1 MARHGGLRRVKDF
14 EIIRSAEQLRSLARE
29 QRLEILRH
37 AAEEPMTATMV
48 ARKIGRRVN
57 QIHYH
62 VQQLFE
68 QGLLEEVTDARRER
82 KDERY
87 YRAAARQFLVDPGM
101 TGSDDP
107 ISFSFRQSVEVS
119 ALHARRRLLELDL
132 SRIAHRVVS
141 DALQA
146 RKDDRVLVVF
156 APTALELVEALV
168 VELEALGAEARTRIW
183 SRNVILQTLE
193 RHTPESLANHPFIH
207 PGLSD
212 GLDAVVF
219 VMSSIPQGAP
229 PSPEQ
234 RKKLPLLLDA
244 VTQWQRSLV
253 DRGVRSLELA
263 LPHRGEFEG
272 GWMTPEEAIDT
283 YWRSLDS
290 DPGMLRRLGIDLL
303 EVLRS
308 NTRWSLSDERG
319 TNLELD
325 IEPDSLHVGDGVI
338 SREDIS
344 ERKTADALPA
354 GVIASIP
361 RIGSGTG
368 RLCADYTYLGGRHY
382 YDVSLD
388 IEDGRIASLV
398 AREHGDELLAAI
410 RAESGDPDLLS
421 CVSIGINPG
430 GQGLTGRPSLDAIFS
445 GVVNI
450 TFGNNEV
457 DGGSVRSTLTLNLPS
472 SVMTLRAGSHTVVAE
487 GVLHA
492 GTADGLL

>member
-1 MARHGGLRRVKDF
+1 MKDF

-37 AAEEPMTATMV
+37 AAEEPMTATIV
-48 ARKIGRRVN
+48 ARRIGRPVN

-62 VQQLFE
+62 VQQLLE

-107 ISFSFRQSVEVS
+107 ISLSFRQSVEVS

-132 SRIAHRVVS
+132 SRIAQRLVS
-141 DALQA
+141 DALQV
-146 RKDDRVLVVF
+146 RKNDRVLVVF

-183 SRNVILQTLE
+183 SRNVILQTLD
-193 RHTPESLANHPFIH
+193 RHDPESLADHPFIH

-212 GLDAVVF
+212 GLDAVIF

-244 VTQWQRSLV
+244 VTQWQKSLV
-253 DRGVRSLELA
+253 ERGVRSLEIA

-290 DPGMLRRLGIDLL
+290 DPGMLRQLGSALL
-303 EVLRS
+303 EELRA
-308 NTRWSLSDERG
+308 NTKWTLTDTRGSSLA
-319 TNLELD
+319 LD
-325 IEPDSLHVGDGVI
+325 IEPESIHVGDGVV
-338 SREDIS
+338 SQEDIE
-344 ERKTADALPA
+344 ERKTADTLPA

-361 RIGSGTG
+361 KIGCGTG
-368 RLCADYTYLGGRHY
+368 TLWADYTYLAGRHY
-382 YDVSLD
+382 YDVRLD
-388 IEDGRIASLV
+388 IEDGRIASLD
-398 AREHGDELLAAI
+398 ARENGEELLASI
-410 RAESGDPDLLS
+410 RRESGDPDLLS

-430 GQGLTGRPSLDAIFS
+430 GDGLTGRPSLDAIFS
-445 GVVNI
+445 GVVNF

-472 SVMTLRAGSHTVVAE
+472 SVMTLRAGDRIIVAE
-487 GVLHA
+487 GVLQSSQA
-492 GTADGLL
+492 AAPEA

>member
-1 MARHGGLRRVKDF
+1 
-14 EIIRSAEQLRSLARE
+14 
-29 QRLEILRH
+29 
-37 AAEEPMTATMV
+37 
-48 ARKIGRRVN
+48 
-57 QIHYH
+57 
-62 VQQLFE
+62 
-68 QGLLEEVTDARRER
+68 
-82 KDERY
+82 
-87 YRAAARQFLVDPGM
+87 
-101 TGSDDP
+101 
-107 ISFSFRQSVEVS
+107 
-119 ALHARRRLLELDL
+119 
-132 SRIAHRVVS
+132 
-141 DALQA
+141 
-146 RKDDRVLVVF
+146 
-156 APTALELVEALV
+156 
-168 VELEALGAEARTRIW
+168 
-183 SRNVILQTLE
+183 
-193 RHTPESLANHPFIH
+193 
-207 PGLSD
+207 
-212 GLDAVVF
+212 
-219 VMSSIPQGAP
+219 
-229 PSPEQ
+229 
-234 RKKLPLLLDA
+234 
-244 VTQWQRSLV
+244 
-253 DRGVRSLELA
+253 
-263 LPHRGEFEG
+263 
-272 GWMTPEEAIDT
+272 MTPEEAIDT

-487 GVLHA
+487 GVLQA